1 MSKSFY
7 KYIVNDLLLDY
18 FRKVSN
24 LAGCRYFII
33 IENDKYRQGLLG
45 AIKEEAEPLEL
56 SGIYHSSDSLEEES
70 YLTYALNPGKNKTK
84 IIIGCDENATEDYL
98 TTIRNVVGQKN
109 TQYENFGVLY
119 ILSDSSLSS
128 LVTACQDL
136 QSPGCP
142 LSPTYIMSDINKKIN
157 DRITKEYERNYL
169 SEHLK
174 LISDNISDGVCD
186 LFDFHNALAVLNE
199 EKLQGHYVD
208 INCFADGCIYE
219 DSFKANKSEISE
231 RIRENSLYFQRIN
244 VIMNEESERDEKL
257 NQLQKILDEKLSKRI
272 LKADAEWKNFDFK
285 EIKESID
292 RKGVTA
298 KLSLQD
304 YDVVSSESNHA
315 EIYDKDNYKGSRNK
329 KSTNYALVCDE
340 PWENSVNVRV
350 TFNKNISCKKLAAN
364 CKISGKFLTVTLADK
379 PFKQSIG
386 INENHHDLCFL
397 HVPFS
402 PAFMQKIGRNY
413 IISKKGEI
421 VISVPDNQKTLCF
434 GEGENNVQLSI
445 NNEVYMTAN
454 DKLVINIVGLESY
467 DKYPFVVC
475 YCGHIVKFVLKLT
488 DSNVIIPIDP
498 DKIKEDKEYKGGG
511 TVENPFEKITA
522 EGTEYSVV
530 KYWRKYLEWEQLFVK
545 EKAIALDVQTN
556 SFGETN
562 EVPKY
567 FVLPA
572 KVSKALNALYAY
584 FQNKDNVPSLVGM
597 NQDLRSRY
605 VEYWTA
611 VKESIQQIP
620 TNRSMT
626 DEEYNLTR
634 LGVVMEGEK
643 IYLSPFHP
651 IVVAFVLEHE
661 RQRDCLDETAVAH
674 QLVNPFYLLP
684 YLYFNSKPMRPYTD
698 SCFMKIKKWLCY
710 EPVDSKP
717 QERTNNIT
725 TKMVWSKMQAFIGHF
740 GYLFQDKDCPI
751 KISTIGIVDDSNV
764 IKGIVEFIKK
774 EISKG
779 VQKIELHEYVKDLM
793 TESFFEKLNRL
804 DSSAAIEE
812 EFKKYDVCLEKKGEY
827 TSQDIIRQLFTR
839 VSFYKHQLDESQ
851 GINYCHIV
859 FYQMNSDNNY
869 IEPNTEESRVEL
881 ALGGLISSPST
892 RSKDGEYVLGY
903 GTKGMEQTSGY
914 IYPMATTMNN
924 LYSNEKNHGGSQFH
938 THTCVAKQYRFDS
951 ESLLDSIYDSANWVT
966 FINPEVDIDFFYKN
980 NLYVIHYTDQYSINA
995 KYDSITVTKHVK
1007 QYENMLRKSYEKY
1020 ALSDKTFNQFN
1031 HVMIHYFN
1039 CLNGSWM
1046 LDVVN
1051 KSEPQIREKMSI
1063 VAASVAMLRF
1073 MKRNKNICWIP
1084 VSLEEI
1090 LRVTGSIGLEQ
1101 DFIFSKKALGAKGT
1115 MSDDLLMI
1123 GLDAS
1128 DKQNLKMYLYPIEVK
1143 CSKNASMSEKGSEQV
1158 CHTYQQLKEHLF
1170 GKKTFLKSIYRTF
1183 FASQFLTNAEKM
1195 NANKLLSDDEY
1206 QKIEDCRYQLLNVQY
1221 ELVGTLP
1228 TKEMGHAAVVSFFA
1242 QASHILHTYLVE
1254 NVDVCEVH
1262 FSEKECF
1269 QFVAESNSN
1278 HLGFLE
1284 TDDIL
1289 VDADVFKEKENEVSE
1304 SEATVLVSI
1313 DNVDDNEESEDFEV
1327 PEAKD
1332 FVYEGQLPF
1341 AANPVK
1347 KNGIQIKVGKVKGT
1361 GTEVIFE
1368 PNNTAVVSH
1377 PNMGIIGTMG
1387 TGKTQFARS
1396 LIAQFSKESS
1406 HNVGGRP
1413 VGMLVFDYKG
1423 DYKDKEFLDAVDGH
1437 AYKFNYPFNPLKLVE
1452 NEDIAGMNLPAIT
1465 ADRISDSF
1473 AKAYGLGLKQQS
1485 NIKQVI
1491 IEAYADCGINKNP
1504 LTWKNQP
1511 PTMAMV
1517 IDKYFEQYDA
1527 NDKAYALFDKLRDYT
1542 IFTTDNCNC
1551 VSLFEW
1557 LDSVRVID
1565 LTLYPDDTK
1574 KVIVSLILDLFYA
1587 EMRQLGASKQENG
1600 FRELRAMIMVDEA
1613 HQFLKKDFNSLRS
1626 IISEGRMFGVGM
1638 ILSTQNVGDF
1648 KTSKEDYSQFILS
1661 WGIHHVNSISKSEIA
1676 SIFGSGDNI
1685 NSEGYMNFI
1694 NKAKIFESVCKIGGL
1709 VEGIRDL
1716 PFFELVKQD
1725 ERFKKN
1731 DN

>member
-7 KYIVNDLLLDY
+7 NYIVDDLLLNY
-18 FRKVSN
+18 FKKANDNS
-24 LAGCRYFII
+24 GCRYYVIV
-33 IENDKYRQGLLG
+33 ENDEYRQGLLD
-45 AIKEEAEPLEL
+45 AITVVGEPIEL
-56 SGIYHSSDSLEEES
+56 KGIYQSSDSLEEES
-70 YLTYALNPGKNKTK
+70 YHTCALSSGKNKAK
-84 IIIGCDENATEDYL
+84 IIVGNDKDATEDYL
-98 TTIRNVVGQKN
+98 TTIRNIVGQKN
-109 TQYENFGVLY
+109 TQYENYGVLY
-119 ILSDSSLSS
+119 VLSDSSLSS
-128 LVTACQDL
+128 LMTACQDL
-136 QSPGCP
+136 QSSGFP
-142 LSPTYIMSDINKKIN
+142 LSAEYIMADINKKI
-157 DRITKEYERNYL
+157 DVRITKEYERNYL

-174 LISDNISDGVCD
+174 SISESISDGVCN
-186 LFDFHNALAVLNE
+186 LFDFQNALSILNE

-208 INCFADGCIYE
+208 INCFTDSVIYE
-219 DSFKANKSEISE
+219 DSFKAKPTEIAE
-231 RIRENSLYFQRIN
+231 RIQDNGHYFQRIN
-244 VIMNEESERDEKL
+244 VIMNEESDREDKL
-257 NQLQKILDEKLSKRI
+257 TQLQKFLDEKLSKRI
-272 LKADAEWKNFDFK
+272 LKAETDWKSLDFRD
-285 EIKESID
+285 IQESVE
-292 RKGVTA
+292 RKNATA
-298 KLSLQD
+298 KLALKG
-304 YDVVSSESNHA
+304 YKVVSSESNA
-315 EIYDKDNYKGSRNK
+315 AVISDVDNYIGDRRK

-340 PWENSVNVRV
+340 LWGNSVAVRV
-350 TFNKNISCKKLAAN
+350 EFNKAISCKKLAEN
-364 CKISGKFLTVTLADK
+364 CNVNGKFLTLKLIDK
-379 PFKQSIG
+379 PFNQSVG
-386 INENHHDLCFL
+386 INENCHKLNFL

-402 PAFMQKIGRNY
+402 PTFMQCIGRNY
-413 IISKKGEI
+413 TISKKGEI
-421 VISVPDNQKTLCF
+421 VISVPEDWDTLCL
-434 GEGENNVQLSI
+434 GTGNNQLQLSFDKT
-445 NNEVYMTAN
+445 VKMTAN
-454 DKLVINIVGLESY
+454 DKLVINIGELESY

-475 YCGHIVKFVLKLT
+475 YNGYNVKFILKL
-488 DSNVIIPIDP
+488 NVAKTILPIEP
-498 DKIKEDKEYKGGG
+498 DKIKDNKEYKG
-511 TVENPFEKITA
+511 VETPESSFGKIFC
-522 EGTEYSVV
+522 EGVEYSVV
-530 KYWRKYLEWEQLFVK
+530 KHWRKYLEWEQLFVK

-556 SFGETN
+556 SFDERN
-562 EVPKY
+562 IEPQRY
-567 FVLPA
+567 MLPE
-572 KVSKALNALYAY
+572 KVNAALNSLFVY
-584 FQNKDNVPSLVGM
+584 FQHIDNVPSLVGM
-597 NQDLRSRY
+597 NPDLHNRY
-605 VEYWTA
+605 VEYWNA
-611 VKESIQQIP
+611 VKESVQQIP
-620 TNRSMT
+620 TNRSLT
-626 DEEYNLTR
+626 NEEYNLTR
-634 LGVVMEGEK
+634 LGVVMEK
-643 IYLSPFHP
+643 DRLYLSPFHP
-651 IVVAFVLEHE
+651 IVVAYLLELD
-661 RQRDCLDETAVAH
+661 RQRDGQDETAIAH

-684 YLYFNSKPMRPYTD
+684 YLYFNSQPMRPYTD
-698 SCFMKIKKWLCY
+698 SSFMKIKRWLCY

-725 TKMVWSKMQAFIGHF
+725 TKMVWSKMLAFLGHF
-740 GYLFQDKDCPI
+740 EYLFQDKDCPI
-751 KISTIGIVDDSNV
+751 KISTVGIVDDSNV
-764 IKGIVEFIKK
+764 IKGVVEFIKK

-779 VQKIELHEYVKDLM
+779 VQRIELHEYVNDLM
-793 TESFFEKLNRL
+793 SESFFEKLNRL

-827 TSQDIIRQLFTR
+827 TSQEVIHQLFTR
-839 VSFYKHQLDESQ
+839 VSFYKHSLDEAK

-869 IEPNTEESRVEL
+869 IEPNTDESRVEL

-903 GTKGMEQTSGY
+903 GTKGLKQDDGY
-914 IYPMATTMNN
+914 IYPMATVMNN

-938 THTCVAKQYRFDS
+938 IHTCVAKQYRFDS
-951 ESLLDSIYDSANWVT
+951 QTFLDSIYDKANWVT

-1007 QYENMLRKSYEKY
+1007 LYENMLRKSYENY
-1020 ALSDKTFNQFN
+1020 ALAKESFDEFN

-1051 KSEPQIREKMSI
+1051 KSEAQIREKMSI

-1090 LRVTGSIGLEQ
+1090 LRVTGSIGLQQ
-1101 DFIFSKKALGAKGT
+1101 DFVFSKKALGAKGT

-1128 DKQNLKMYLYPIEVK
+1128 DKENLKLYLYPIEVK
-1143 CSKNASMSEKGSEQV
+1143 CSKNSSMADKGSEQV
-1158 CHTYQQLKEHLF
+1158 CHTYQQLRDHLY
-1170 GKKTFLKSIYRTF
+1170 GEETFLKKIYKTF
-1183 FASQFLTNAEKM
+1183 FASQLLTNAEKL
-1195 NANKLLSDDEY
+1195 NANQLLCNKEY
-1206 QKIEDCRYQLLNVQY
+1206 EIIEECRYQLLNVQY
-1221 ELVGTLP
+1221 ELVDELP
-1228 TKEMGHAAVVSFFA
+1228 VKEMGHAAVVSFFA
-1242 QASHILHTYLVE
+1242 QASHDLHTHLVE
-1254 NVDVCEVH
+1254 DVNVCEVH

-1269 QFVAESNSN
+1269 QLVADPNNN
-1278 HLGFLE
+1278 HLEFLE
-1284 TDDIL
+1284 TDDIQ
-1289 VDADVFKEKENEVSE
+1289 VDAEVLDNKDVSNQ
-1304 SEATVLVSI
+1304 EASVLVSME
-1313 DNVDDNEESEDFEV
+1313 NVDEYDDSLLSVKPSTENII
-1327 PEAKD
+1327 
-1332 FVYEGQLPF
+1332 YEGQLPF
-1341 AANPVK
+1341 AADPVK

-1452 NEDIAGMNLPAIT
+1452 NEDVAGMNLPAIT

-1542 IFTTDNCNC
+1542 IFTTDNSNC

-1587 EMRQLGASKQENG
+1587 EMRQLGGSKQENG

-1661 WGIHHVNSISKSEIA
+1661 WVIHHVNSISKSEIA
-1676 SIFGSGDNI
+1676 SIFGTGDNI

-1716 PFFELVKQD
+1716 PFFELVNQD